1 MYDYSDYNVIVNT
14 YNYYY
19 KIEVQNVC
27 SAADVLGR
35 EGSSILLKSIQSEV
49 ANSLKWTRYVDWDLG
64 VEKYVIE
71 KLNAYG
77 VWEEVETVSGN
88 VTEWEEK

>member
-1 MYDYSDYNVIVNT
+1 M
-14 YNYYY
+14 
-19 KIEVQNVC
+19 
-27 SAADVLGR
+27 
-35 EGSSILLKSIQSEV
+35 
-49 ANSLKWTRYVDWDLG
+49 KWTRYVDWDLG

-77 VWEEVETVSGN
+77 VWEEIDTVSGS